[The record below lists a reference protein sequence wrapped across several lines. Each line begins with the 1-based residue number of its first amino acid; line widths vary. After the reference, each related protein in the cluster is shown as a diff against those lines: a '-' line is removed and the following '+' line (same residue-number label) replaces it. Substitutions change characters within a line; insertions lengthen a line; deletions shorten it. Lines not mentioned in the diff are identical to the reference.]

1 MMKGGRGSGA
11 YGYLCRCIK
20 MIIDVRTNE
29 VVYIT
34 INDTVIYIDDS
45 TGEMIV
51 DPWKVDG
58 EDIDDKEV

>member
-51 DPWKVDG
+51 DTWKVDG